1 MARTMLYCIVVL
13 VAAVSLGAIVATT
26 PLGVAIGTT
35 TMSEEARWAL
45 DEAEY
50 YQGMIDAGR
59 EDLATFHRDVLP
71 YLPGGPADYRDALA
85 ASRADIRATED
96 YVAALRGAA
105 ADGRITIGER
115 ADLEKYRQAAEDA
128 EDAAYAAMMSTP
140 AGPLIEF
147 NSQLMG
153 AISGALDDPAAP

>member
-1 MARTMLYCIVVL
+1 MLACIAVL
-13 VAAVSLGAIVATT
+13 VAAVSLGAIAATT

-45 DEAEY
+45 DEAVY
-50 YQGMIDAGR
+50 YQGKIDATR
-59 EDLATFHRDVLP
+59 EVLATFHRDVLP
-71 YLPGGPADYRDALA
+71 YLPGSPADYRDALA
-85 ASRADIRATED
+85 ASLADIRATED
-96 YVAALRGAA
+96 YVAALRGTA

-140 AGPLIEF
+140 AGPMIEF
-147 NSQLMG
+147 NSQLLG
-153 AISGALDDPAAP
+153 ALAGALDDPAAP